1 MSDLFEILKDEV
13 PCRID
18 LKSRAEGDIAVVM
31 NGDGVLEFLNRSASD
46 LFWLVDGVKT
56 VGELFELLVTEYDVD
71 EEVLK
76 NDLIDVIREMQW
88 RRIIRLERAR

>member
-1 MSDLFEILKDEV
+1 MSDLFEILKNEV
-13 PCRID
+13 PRRID
-18 LKSRAEGDIAVVM
+18 LKARREGDIAVVM

-46 LFWLVDGVKT
+46 LFGLVDGVRT
-56 VGELFELLVTEYDVD
+56 VGELLELLMVEYDVD

-88 RRIIRLERAR
+88 RRIIRLDRVR